1 MDFGVHGIMNSYNV
15 KIGMAKVP
23 VFRLFKIKAIG
34 TGAFGDNPVYEAY
47 GAYGAKRSS
56 GEG

>member
-1 MDFGVHGIMNSYNV
+1 M
-15 KIGMAKVP
+15 P
-23 VFRLFKIKAIG
+23 VFRLFKFKASGI
-34 TGAFGDNPVYEAY
+34 GAFGDNPVHEAY